1 MRLID
6 ADKLKRTEGMFQYQ
20 INDAF
25 DRLSASAY
33 RFEDVENAPTVE
45 AIPVSFLERLIF
57 EAKQSKELLKEEYRY
72 FTSIYGHTI
81 EPITCDQAI
90 SLIEGIIDYWQDE
103 KQRGKENEAN

>member
-45 AIPVSFLERLIF
+45 AIPMSYLDDLSD
-57 EAKQSKELLKEEYRY
+57 KLKATDWTAYIWLRTMIDIWREEN
-72 FTSIYGHTI
+72 G
-81 EPITCDQAI
+81 
-90 SLIEGIIDYWQDE
+90 
-103 KQRGKENEAN
+103 

>member
-1 MRLID
+1 MPRLID

-45 AIPVSFLERLIF
+45 AIPVEWIKKFNSIKCSETV
-57 EAKQSKELLKEEYRY
+57 EEMLRK
-72 FTSIYGHTI
+72 
-81 EPITCDQAI
+81 
-90 SLIEGIIDYWQDE
+90 W
-103 KQRGKENEAN
+103 RKENGCI

>member
-20 INDAF
+20 ISDAF

-45 AIPVSFLERLIF
+45 AIPVEWIEKWIETDHNTKRRTPYYYKRLFRSRLKMMLEDW
-57 EAKQSKELLKEEYRY
+57 K
-72 FTSIYGHTI
+72 
-81 EPITCDQAI
+81 
-90 SLIEGIIDYWQDE
+90 
-103 KQRGKENEAN
+103 KENEND